1 MSLTSEAR
9 GTLHRGLVG
18 EGTARFLAVS
28 LAELADLTRTQHELN
43 VDAARIAAELMV
55 CTALMSAWV
64 KGSERIT
71 LQVQSE
77 RPAFGSIC
85 EVDGEGGLR
94 ARLQPGQ
101 IRIDPSAG
109 IEGLMLAIK
118 ADVTR
123 ELYRGVTALEG
134 RSLEEALR
142 AHLTE
147 SSQVDVVLRIGISQD
162 PDGRVRFAGGM
173 VVERLPDD
181 PKLPSVDPE
190 RFASTYAPIS
200 VVPIEDT
207 LTALAFGKI
216 VDQRVEVLEN
226 RVLRW
231 RCSCSQERIEAV
243 VYNFGPAELHAMW
256 EEDHGAEVTC
266 HFCNLRYQ
274 ISADRL
280 LELIAAHG
288 QPEA

>member
-1 MSLTSEAR
+1 MSLTSDAR

-28 LAELADLTRTQHELN
+28 LADLAELTRTQHDLDP
-43 VDAARIAAELMV
+43 DAARIAAELMV

-77 RPAFGSIC
+77 RPAFGTVC
-85 EVDGEGGLR
+85 EVDAEGGLR
-94 ARLQPGQ
+94 ARFHPGV
-101 IRIDPSAG
+101 IRMSAETGID
-109 IEGLMLAIK
+109 GLMLAIK

-123 ELYRGVTALEG
+123 ELYRGVTALQG

-142 AHLTE
+142 AHLIE
-147 SSQVDVVLRIGISQD
+147 SSQVDVVLRIGIGQD
-162 PDGRVRFAGGM
+162 PSGRVRFAGGV

-181 PKLPSVDPE
+181 PKLPSIEPE
-190 RFASTYAPIS
+190 AFSATYSPIEA
-200 VVPIEDT
+200 VPVEDT

-216 VDQRVEVLEN
+216 VDQSVEVLEN
-226 RVLRW
+226 RGLRW

-243 VYNFGPAELHAMW
+243 IYNLGPAELRAMW
-256 EEDHGAEVTC
+256 AEDHGAEISC
-266 HFCNLRYQ
+266 HFCNLTYRVT
-274 ISADRL
+274 ADRL
-280 LELIAAHG
+280 LELIAAHD